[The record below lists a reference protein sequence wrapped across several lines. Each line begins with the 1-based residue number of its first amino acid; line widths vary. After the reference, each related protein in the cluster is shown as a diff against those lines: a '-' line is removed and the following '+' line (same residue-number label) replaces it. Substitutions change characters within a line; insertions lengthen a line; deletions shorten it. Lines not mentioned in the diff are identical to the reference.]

1 EKMKPFKSAVN
12 FQLSAFSF
20 QLSTF
25 NFQLSAF
32 NSQLS
37 TFNFQLSA
45 LNYQL
50 STVNCPLTQS
60 HVQRHHYYKSGYKS
74 QGSQIGVFIL
84 LCFGDHFFD
93 HYKDHGACSKAQG

>member
-1 EKMKPFKSAVN
+1 PSTSAVN
-12 FQLSAFSF
+12 VHRSAFSF
-20 QLSTF
+20 QLSTLD
-25 NFQLSAF
+25 FQLSAF

-60 HVQRHHYYKSGYKS
+60 HVQRHHNNKSAYKS

-93 HYKDHGACSKAQG
+93 HYKDHGTCSKAQSIR